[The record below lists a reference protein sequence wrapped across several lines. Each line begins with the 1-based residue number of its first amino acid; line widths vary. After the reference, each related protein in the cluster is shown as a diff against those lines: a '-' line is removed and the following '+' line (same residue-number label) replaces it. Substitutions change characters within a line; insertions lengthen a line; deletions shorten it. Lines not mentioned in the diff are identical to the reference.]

1 MKKILSLLLS
11 ALMFL
16 CVKHQIKAQACTDF
30 AVIVGNWG
38 DASLQRFDG
47 TTGNYSNQLATG
59 IGQKINSVLQYPS
72 PNGNIY
78 LGGYQE
84 VNVVNAFTGAV
95 SFSFTGGSLSGLT
108 EQIVVGLDGKVY
120 VANEGTGA
128 GLGSIARYNATTG
141 VFIDNFISF
150 PSYQPNGLAQ
160 DAAGNWYVSTR
171 NSPNQVLKYNS
182 SGVLQGIV
190 TTMGTTQTGGGL
202 KVFNNELYVVT
213 TDSPQTVKVYSLP
226 VTSFPATPVR
236 TLNTGGSTYVG
247 IAFGPDNNL
256 YMADFYNSRVSVWNP
271 TTGALVRNLTN
282 ASIANPHGVGFTTCT
297 PCTPPTVGTFT
308 ATQATCTGS
317 TANND
322 AKINVSGLSGGD
334 KYSYGTD
341 TTAFTYASAT
351 AYSGSSI
358 NITGLVNPST
368 ATTYYVRV
376 YNGSGLCFKTVS
388 VVLQPKNC
396 STPVVLTPIC
406 ATNQIGNYSLEDGV
420 SNVTKTIG
428 GSDATFAVTGGDGP
442 TDIHVEADGTY
453 WVNAGSNG
461 GKGSV
466 NGNYLIWYPTAAV
479 GNTNKCTSWAGS
491 SYNFTVGS
499 CYSICY
505 KVAAFNPLNLS
516 EGSVAL
522 IEFGDPAV
530 GWTKSF
536 TTGGVLETGDPSIY
550 AVSWNL
556 PAPSAPKDI
565 TGAAYT
571 GASGQVIDWKTL
583 DWQTVC
589 INMTPPSTQSGI
601 GINFSTKGDAATGV
615 TKGMALDD
623 ISVCTGCTVVC
634 TKPTVGTAVATQA
647 TCTGSTAN
655 SDAKLTVS
663 GIAGGDKY
671 SYGTDSTTFTYASAT
686 AFTGASINITGLA
699 NPSTAT
705 TYYVRVYNGSNTCY
719 KTVSV
724 VLQPKTCVVACTIS
738 ATLSQVSCNN
748 NATLAS
754 ASDDYITA
762 LLTPTGTAGERF
774 TLTATRGGN
783 PIAVTFS
790 DGTTIGQLSY
800 TYPTPIRFANG
811 SAGAGNIVLTL
822 TDVANTTCSTT
833 VTLTDPGAC
842 AVTTCTPTP
851 QTVSYAY
858 RTTFQTTDLTDV
870 PLTIPKFDLA
880 GGTRTL
886 TKVELK
892 FGMTQATNSL
902 TENTAATNASFKL
915 GLNTSSLIKLGSTVL
930 LDKSNTYS
938 TGSTFITLPAGIVV
952 PASGSYGGDQ
962 TYLGGSNLST
972 LEGMNSWLTPYM
984 EDIVGV
990 SPLTD
995 PRWVTNATGVATND
1009 DDIFYIPTQTFAD
1022 KDSVTYT
1029 TAGDLTQFVGTGNL
1043 PLTAT
1048 TLNGITTTGGG
1059 GNLITKQN
1067 TKAYAYAT
1075 VIYTY
1080 TCCTKPTV
1088 GTPVATQATCTGS
1101 TANSDA
1107 KLTVSGIAGG
1117 DKYSYGTDSTAFTYA
1132 SATVFTGASINI
1144 TGLANPSTATT
1155 YYVRVY
1161 NGLENCYKTVSV
1173 VLQPKTCLACPN
1185 TTYPLCTGESY
1196 TLSTPAGM
1204 TNVQWYKNGVAIA
1217 APAGTATSLVV
1228 TTIGDYVYTGLPS
1241 GGTCKDSLCCPVKI
1255 VAGTNCCVKPTV
1267 GTAVATQAT
1276 CTGSVANSDAKID
1289 VSGISGG
1296 DKYVYGTDSTSFAY
1310 TSGTSFTGASISI
1323 TGLANP
1329 STATTYYVRVYNGS
1343 ETCYKTV
1350 SVVLQPKTCVIG
1362 CTSPTVSLLTAT
1374 SATCSGAVANADAK
1388 LNVSGISGGDKY
1400 IYGTS
1405 TSGFTYASAIAFT
1418 GGSLTIG
1425 GLANPTSTTTYY
1437 VRVYNG
1443 TNTCFTDTQVLL
1455 QPTVCNTPCG
1465 QPNCISIGIRK
1476 N

>member
-1 MKKILSLLLS
+1 MYDTQLYCYCHRTKELIQIHNYHTSIFEGDKYLKLLTTLLIDKLLKFMKKILPLLLI

-16 CVKHQIKAQACTDF
+16 CIKHQIRAQACTDF

-59 IGQKINSVLQYPS
+59 IGARINSVLQYPS
-72 PNGNIY
+72 PNGNLY
-78 LGGYQE
+78 LGGYEE

-108 EQIVVGLDGKVY
+108 EQIVVGLDGNIY
-120 VANEGTGA
+120 VASEGTGA
-128 GLGSIARYNATTG
+128 GSGSIARYNATTG

-150 PSYQPNGLAQ
+150 PSYRPNGLAQ
-160 DAAGNWYVSTR
+160 DASGNWYVSTR
-171 NSPNQVLKYNS
+171 YTPNQVLKYNS

-190 TTMGTTQTGGGL
+190 TTMGTTENGGGL

-247 IAFGPDNNL
+247 IAFGPDNNM
-256 YMADFYNSRVSVWNP
+256 YMADFNNGRVSVWNP
-271 TTGALVRNLTN
+271 TTGTLVRNLTN
-282 ASIANPHGVGFTTCT
+282 SSIGNPHGVGFTTCT
-297 PCTPPTVGTFT
+297 PCTPPTVGTAV

-322 AKINVSGLSGGD
+322 AKIDISGVSGGD

-341 TTAFTYASAT
+341 TTSFTYASAT
-351 AYSGSSI
+351 SFTGATIS
-358 NITGLVNPST
+358 ITGLANPSS

-376 YNGSGLCFKTVS
+376 YNGSGLC
-388 VVLQPKNC
+388 
-396 STPVVLTPIC
+396 I
-406 ATNQIGNYSLEDGV
+406 
-420 SNVTKTIG
+420 
-428 GSDATFAVTGGDGP
+428 
-442 TDIHVEADGTY
+442 
-453 WVNAGSNG
+453 
-461 GKGSV
+461 
-466 NGNYLIWYPTAAV
+466 
-479 GNTNKCTSWAGS
+479 
-491 SYNFTVGS
+491 
-499 CYSICY
+499 
-505 KVAAFNPLNLS
+505 
-516 EGSVAL
+516 
-522 IEFGDPAV
+522 
-530 GWTKSF
+530 
-536 TTGGVLETGDPSIY
+536 
-550 AVSWNL
+550 
-556 PAPSAPKDI
+556 
-565 TGAAYT
+565 
-571 GASGQVIDWKTL
+571 
-583 DWQTVC
+583 
-589 INMTPPSTQSGI
+589 
-601 GINFSTKGDAATGV
+601 
-615 TKGMALDD
+615 
-623 ISVCTGCTVVC
+623 
-634 TKPTVGTAVATQA
+634 
-647 TCTGSTAN
+647 
-655 SDAKLTVS
+655 
-663 GIAGGDKY
+663 
-671 SYGTDSTTFTYASAT
+671 
-686 AFTGASINITGLA
+686 
-699 NPSTAT
+699 
-705 TYYVRVYNGSNTCY
+705 

-724 VLQPKTCVVACTIS
+724 VLQPKTCVLACTIS
-738 ATLSQVSCNN
+738 AALSQVSCNN

-762 LLTPTGTAGERF
+762 LLTPTGTVGERF

-783 PIAVTFS
+783 PIAVTFT

-800 TYPTPIRFANG
+800 AYPTPIRFANG

-833 VTLTDPGAC
+833 VTLTDPGTC
-842 AVTTCTPTP
+842 AVTTCTSTP

-858 RTTFQTTDLTDV
+858 RTTFQTTDLNAV
-870 PLTIPKFDLA
+870 PLVIPKFDT
-880 GGTRTL
+880 GGGRTL

-892 FGMTQATNSL
+892 FGMTQSTNSL
-902 TENTAATNASFKL
+902 TENTAATNVSFRL
-915 GLNTSSLIKLGSTVL
+915 GLNTSSLIELGSTLL

-962 TYLGGSNLST
+962 TYLGGPNLST

-995 PRWVTNATGVATND
+995 PRWVTNATGVSTND
-1009 DDIFYIPTQTFAD
+1009 DDIFYIPTQTFAN

-1029 TAGDLTQFVGTGNL
+1029 AAGDLTQFVGTGNL

-1088 GTPVATQATCTGS
+1088 GTPVATQSTCTGS

-1107 KLTVSGIAGG
+1107 KIDVTGISGG
-1117 DKYSYGTDSTAFTYA
+1117 DKYSYGTDSTTFTYA
-1132 SATVFTGASINI
+1132 SATTFTGALINI

-1173 VLQPKTCLACPN
+1173 VLQPKTCITCPS
-1185 TTYPLCTGESY
+1185 TTYPLCAGESY

-1204 TNVQWYKNGVAIA
+1204 TNVQWYKNGVVIA
-1217 APAGTATSLVV
+1217 APTGTATSLVA
-1228 TTIGDYVYTGLPS
+1228 TTIGDYVYTGIPS

-1267 GTAVATQAT
+1267 GTPVATQST
-1276 CTGSVANSDAKID
+1276 CTGSTANSDAKID
-1289 VSGISGG
+1289 VAGVSGG
-1296 DKYVYGTDSTSFAY
+1296 DKYSYGTDSTAFAY
-1310 TSGTSFTGASISI
+1310 ASATAFTGASINI

-1329 STATTYYVRVYNGS
+1329 STATTYYVRVYNG
-1343 ETCYKTV
+1343 TDACY
-1350 SVVLQPKTCVIG
+1350 
-1362 CTSPTVSLLTAT
+1362 
-1374 SATCSGAVANADAK
+1374 
-1388 LNVSGISGGDKY
+1388 
-1400 IYGTS
+1400 
-1405 TSGFTYASAIAFT
+1405 
-1418 GGSLTIG
+1418 
-1425 GLANPTSTTTYY
+1425 
-1437 VRVYNG
+1437 
-1443 TNTCFTDTQVLL
+1443 TDTQVLL
-1455 QPTVCNTPCG
+1455 QATVCNTPCG
-1465 QPNCISIGIRK
+1465 QPNCISIGVRK